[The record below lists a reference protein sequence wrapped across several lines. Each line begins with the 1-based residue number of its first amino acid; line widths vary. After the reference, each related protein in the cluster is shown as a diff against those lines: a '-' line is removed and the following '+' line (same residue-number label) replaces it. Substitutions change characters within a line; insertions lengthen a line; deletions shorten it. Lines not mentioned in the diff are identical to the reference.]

1 MWDDPFLGK
10 DDNLRACLKQYGL
23 ETRYLDMLVA
33 DASQSV
39 WREEELFDAIV
50 TDRELSSIIT
60 LMCLYHAPLSTIQL
74 LMV

>member
-1 MWDDPFLGK
+1 MCVCVCVCDNPLSGK

-39 WREEELFDAIV
+39 WRDDELFDAIV
-50 TDRELSSIIT
+50 TDRELSSIIKRVYA
-60 LMCLYHAPLSTIQL
+60 MHSY
-74 LMV
+74 